1 MSKESRP
8 PTPTVEAIGKLH
20 LEGNIVPHTFY
31 ARKEFKSSKGITQHI
46 AILIYADDLYWYR
59 PTIHRDEL
67 TGQVTHVT
75 RKFQEDMLQ
84 RSYEYYAELFGITKQ
99 QATDAVKFN
108 VDRGLTRR
116 EFRTIRG
123 RDGKKVS
130 NVMYVEPVVDALNVL
145 LELEQG
151 DGRGWHWVP
160 EAPKPNLKKEKGGG
174 IPNKTDTYPEHSVYL
189 SQIDERRIRSKRDT
203 NTKTTQETSPQTSSQ
218 IKNPSSSEEA
228 GQPDHVPP
236 PPDDD
241 ELSAVAAKT
250 QNPTPKAPDRPAQV
264 ETQGQGGQARPAPDL
279 ENVPAAGGAAGGAI
293 LALRAISLAELD
305 QREARDP
312 TTNKTLRALMQ
323 ASDKSRLTHLQEQL
337 ALTTQGPRSIPR
349 HYLTRLTDEEI
360 EQARVAAQTDAKTIK
375 GGMGRAGYYA
385 LDALI
390 GEQYT
395 LERLTGYPQNTGR
408 SSEQPVHRSH
418 QALNSG
424 KVAPAPSSEL
434 EAPLPDYLPG
444 AMWRHKKSGEAVL
457 IKEKDGTDVV
467 LTSGARL
474 FMGELVLNYKLEVP
488 GSLPAE
494 ASA

>member
-1 MSKESRP
+1 MSNEQSLTIDTSEMNVLFVHSAIDDYPLSVEEFRVYSHIARRAGAGEAWPKVESIAKKCKIHPDTARRCLQNLIEYGLLSATERKGKTTLYRITRPSVWKKPEVAIAIQQAQADTKKAKREAKKAAKEQEKQNPSLQTQGVETP
-8 PTPTVEAIGKLH
+8 PSEHNPSETEGGYPSG
-20 LEGNIVPHTFY
+20 LEGGHPSET
-31 ARKEFKSSKGITQHI
+31 KG
-46 AILIYADDLYWYR
+46 
-59 PTIHRDEL
+59 DEVNPL
-67 TGQVTHVT
+67 
-75 RKFQEDMLQ
+75 KF
-84 RSYEYYAELFGITKQ
+84 
-99 QATDAVKFN
+99 
-108 VDRGLTRR
+108 
-116 EFRTIRG
+116 
-123 RDGKKVS
+123 
-130 NVMYVEPVVDALNVL
+130 P
-145 LELEQG
+145 
-151 DGRGWHWVP
+151 P
-160 EAPKPNLKKEKGGG
+160 EG
-174 IPNKTDTYPEHSVYL
+174 
-189 SQIDERRIRSKRDT
+189 
-203 NTKTTQETSPQTSSQ
+203 
-218 IKNPSSSEEA
+218 NPSSSEEA

-279 ENVPAAGGAAGGAI
+279 ENVPAAGGAAASAI

-434 EAPLPDYLPG
+434 ETPLPDYLPG

-457 IKEKDGTDVV
+457 IKEKDGIDVV

-488 GSLPAE
+488 GSLPTE